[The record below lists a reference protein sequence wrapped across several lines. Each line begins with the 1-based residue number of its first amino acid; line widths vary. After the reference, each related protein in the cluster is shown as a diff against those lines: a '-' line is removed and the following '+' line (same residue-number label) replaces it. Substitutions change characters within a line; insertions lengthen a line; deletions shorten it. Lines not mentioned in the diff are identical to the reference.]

1 MVNRDQEALLER
13 FGRYW
18 EAQGGSRIAGKIVGW
33 MMISDPPHQSVA
45 DIVDVLR
52 VSHGSVSTQ
61 TRHLETVGYLERT
74 TFPGDRTSYFVL
86 NHNGWSGIMAQAW
99 TGPVAELQSLAT
111 AAQKFTGGV
120 KPERSSDL
128 VWMTQFLLERW
139 PGFVDEMKAY
149 ISEQS
154 AGGTPRSQST

>member
-45 DIVDVLR
+45 DIVEVLD

-61 TRHLETVGYLERT
+61 TRQLESVGYLERM
-74 TFPGDRTSYFVL
+74 TFPGDRTSYFIL
-86 NHNGWSGIMAQAW
+86 NHNGWSGIMAGAW
-99 TGPVAELQSLAT
+99 AAPVAELKSLAT
-111 AAQKFTGGV
+111 AAQQLVGDV

-128 VWMTQFLLERW
+128 VWMTEFLLDRW
-139 PGFVDEMKAY
+139 PGFVDEMKSY
-149 ISEQS
+149 ISERS
-154 AGGTPRSQST
+154 GGTTPKSQSR